1 MHSALLNTSNRLC
14 AVDARLAVSA
24 AVAGGDVRLDGP
36 NLADPERVRVG
47 GLRDVRAGGGV
58 LEEGLS
64 LQDAA
69 SHDGRSSPRQRA
81 AAGRNKPTSFLH
93 GARQIN
99 ADSAFLRGDV

>member
-1 MHSALLNTSNRLC
+1 MHSALINTSNRLC

-93 GARQIN
+93 GARRIN
-99 ADSAFLRGDV
+99 ADSALLGGDV